1 MARREFRRH
10 SSRTRASTTRPSY
23 HSGPPAIGSSS
34 KPGYAGSE
42 AIGLGAQMYRQAL
55 PQVERLIIEG
65 KKRIARQRDV
75 VAAAFQEGRD
85 TEIPVSMLR
94 AFEASLRAFERH
106 RQLIVDR
113 QKKPERG

>member
-1 MARREFRRH
+1 LNA
-10 SSRTRASTTRPSY
+10 
-23 HSGPPAIGSSS
+23 SSS
-34 KPGYAGSE
+34 K
-42 AIGLGAQMYRQAL
+42 
-55 PQVERLIIEG
+55 
-65 KKRIARQRDV
+65 ARNASLANATLL
-75 VAAAFQEGRD
+75 AAAFQEGRD

>member
-1 MARREFRRH
+1 MD
-10 SSRTRASTTRPSY
+10 
-23 HSGPPAIGSSS
+23 
-34 KPGYAGSE
+34 
-42 AIGLGAQMYRQAL
+42 RQAL

-94 AFEASLRAFERH
+94 AFEASLRTFERH

>member
-1 MARREFRRH
+1 MD
-10 SSRTRASTTRPSY
+10 S
-23 HSGPPAIGSSS
+23 
-34 KPGYAGSE
+34 
-42 AIGLGAQMYRQAL
+42 QAL

-65 KKRIARQRDV
+65 KKRIARQRHV
-75 VAAAFQEGRD
+75 VTAAFQEGRD
-85 TEIPVSMLR
+85 AEIPISMLR

>member
-1 MARREFRRH
+1 MD
-10 SSRTRASTTRPSY
+10 
-23 HSGPPAIGSSS
+23 
-34 KPGYAGSE
+34 
-42 AIGLGAQMYRQAL
+42 RQAL
-55 PQVERLIIEG
+55 PQVERLIIES

-75 VAAAFQEGRD
+75 VAAAFQEGHD

-94 AFEASLRAFERH
+94 AFEVSLRAFERH

>member
-1 MARREFRRH
+1 MD
-10 SSRTRASTTRPSY
+10 
-23 HSGPPAIGSSS
+23 
-34 KPGYAGSE
+34 
-42 AIGLGAQMYRQAL
+42 RQGL

-75 VAAAFQEGRD
+75 VAAAFREGRD

-94 AFEASLRAFERH
+94 AFEASLRAFESH

-113 QKKPERG
+113 QKKPE